1 MTILVTV
8 GVTGNDKPG
17 VERMV
22 TDQQLVRITTIHGSI
37 AFPQCIG
44 VSLLPIVTSGPDGQ
58 LGFPPEVSFI
68 SSLVINEYNLSELK
82 RKEKKRDD
90 LMENFNLKGEMMGN
104 VFEYLA
110 KHVYTMSLSKI
121 KFLY

>member
-1 MTILVTV
+1 MVTLLVTV

-22 TDQQLVRITTIHGSI
+22 TDQQLVRITAIHGSK

-44 VSLLPIVTSGPDGQ
+44 VSLLPIVTSDPDGQ

-68 SSLVINEYNLSELK
+68 SSLMINENNLSELK
-82 RKEKKRDD
+82 RKEREREKKGLFDGK
-90 LMENFNLKGEMMGN
+90 EEMMGN
-104 VFEYLA
+104 VLKYLA
-110 KHVYTMSLSKI
+110 KKLLHYVSD
-121 KFLY
+121 

>member
-1 MTILVTV
+1 MVTLLVTV

-22 TDQQLVRITTIHGSI
+22 TDQQLVRITAIHGSK

-58 LGFPPEVSFI
+58 LGFTPEVSFI
-68 SSLVINEYNLSELK
+68 SSLVINKNNLSELK
-82 RKEKKRDD
+82 RKERERKKD
-90 LMENFNLKGEMMGN
+90 
-104 VFEYLA
+104 YLIE
-110 KHVYTMSLSKI
+110 KRK
-121 KFLY
+121 

>member
-1 MTILVTV
+1 MVTLLVTV

-22 TDQQLVRITTIHGSI
+22 TDQQLVRITAIHSSK

-44 VSLLPIVTSGPDGQ
+44 VNLLPIVTSGPDGQ

-68 SSLVINEYNLSELK
+68 SSLVINENNLSELK
-82 RKEKKRDD
+82 RKEREREREKR
-90 LMENFNLKGEMMGN
+90 
-104 VFEYLA
+104 
-110 KHVYTMSLSKI
+110 I
-121 KFLY
+121 I

>member
-1 MTILVTV
+1 
-8 GVTGNDKPG
+8 
-17 VERMV
+17 MV
-22 TDQQLVRITTIHGSI
+22 TDQQLVRIIAIHGSK

-68 SSLVINEYNLSELK
+68 SSLVINENNLSELK
-82 RKEKKRDD
+82 RKKRERKKGLFDGK
-90 LMENFNLKGEMMGN
+90 EEMMGN

-110 KHVYTMSLSKI
+110 KKRLHYVSD
-121 KFLY
+121 

>member
-1 MTILVTV
+1 
-8 GVTGNDKPG
+8 
-17 VERMV
+17 MV
-22 TDQQLVRITTIHGSI
+22 TDQQLVRITAIHGSK

-68 SSLVINEYNLSELK
+68 SSLVINENNLSELK
-82 RKEKKRDD
+82 RKEKK
-90 LMENFNLKGEMMGN
+90 KGWVDGKEEMMGN

-110 KHVYTMSLSKI
+110 KKLLHYVSD
-121 KFLY
+121 

>member
-1 MTILVTV
+1 MVTLLVTV

-22 TDQQLVRITTIHGSI
+22 TDQQLVRITAIHGSK

-44 VSLLPIVTSGPDGQ
+44 VSLLPIVTSGPDGP

-68 SSLVINEYNLSELK
+68 SSLVINENNLSELNEK
-82 RKEKKRDD
+82 RERKKRIIWW
-90 LMENFNLKGEMMGN
+90 KRGN
-104 VFEYLA
+104 DGKCL
-110 KHVYTMSLSKI
+110 
-121 KFLY
+121 

>member
-1 MTILVTV
+1 MVTLLVTV
-8 GVTGNDKPG
+8 GVTGNAKPG

-22 TDQQLVRITTIHGSI
+22 TDQQLVRITAIHGSK

-68 SSLVINEYNLSELK
+68 SSLVINENNLSELK
-82 RKEKKRDD
+82 RKEREKKGLFDR
-90 LMENFNLKGEMMGN
+90 KQEMMGN
-104 VFEYLA
+104 FFEYLA
-110 KHVYTMSLSKI
+110 KKLLHYVSD
-121 KFLY
+121 

>member
-1 MTILVTV
+1 MVTLLVTV

-22 TDQQLVRITTIHGSI
+22 TDQQLVRITAIHGSK

-68 SSLVINEYNLSELK
+68 SSLMINENYLRELK
-82 RKEKKRDD
+82 RKETERKKDY
-90 LMENFNLKGEMMGN
+90 LMEKR
-104 VFEYLA
+104 
-110 KHVYTMSLSKI
+110 K
-121 KFLY
+121 